1 MNGGMTRVERGRL
14 TLEGLRGVIARP
26 RSELDF
32 VNEYQLI
39 VAVVL
44 SAQCTD
50 ERINGVT
57 PRLFEVYPTFEALA
71 EAEPAHVFP
80 FIRSVSYPN
89 NKSRHLVRM
98 ASQVR
103 DVFGGRLPASQAD
116 LMKLAGVGRK
126 TAQVVSSVA
135 FNDEEALPVD
145 THVFRVANRLGL
157 VERANTPLKVE
168 RGLKAIF
175 PPGTWGEAHH
185 LLILHGRYTCTA
197 RAPKCDTCVLVRI
210 CRFGQALCKLP
221 GPLDG
226 LDARKGRF
234 YCKTREH
241 YFEEAATKRDRSGVR
256 QVACPRCGSMNV
268 FFSKSGKT
276 AKKVRD
282 FRIERIPA
290 S

>member
-1 MNGGMTRVERGRL
+1 MTRVERGRL
-14 TLEGLRGVIARP
+14 SLEGLRGVIARP

-197 RAPKCDTCVLVRI
+197 RAPKCDACVLVRI

-241 YFEEAATKRDRSGVR
+241 YFDEAATKRDRSGVR

-282 FRIERIPA
+282 FRVERIPA

>member
-145 THVFRVANRLGL
+145 THVFPGCQSTRPG
-157 VERANTPLKVE
+157 RASQYAAQG
-168 RGLKAIF
+168 RAGAQGHF
-175 PPGTWGEAHH
+175 SPGTWGEAHH

-282 FRIERIPA
+282 FRVERIPA